1 MFQTSIT
8 LFKFGVFRMMTTKNL
23 ICKECKKQIL
33 DNDVEYDIVCKEIHP
48 ETHHICAWGL

>member
-1 MFQTSIT
+1 
-8 LFKFGVFRMMTTKNL
+8 MMTTKNL